1 MRLTAIANGLS
12 GSHTETRSV
21 AKEADNSVWSVM
33 HYFAGPLALTA
44 VWGLSFIIAWDRL
57 MP

>member
-1 MRLTAIANGLS
+1 MRFAAITAGLS
-12 GSHTETRSV
+12 RSHTESRSV

-44 VWGLSFIIAWDRL
+44 VWGLSFIIAWDRFL
-57 MP
+57 P